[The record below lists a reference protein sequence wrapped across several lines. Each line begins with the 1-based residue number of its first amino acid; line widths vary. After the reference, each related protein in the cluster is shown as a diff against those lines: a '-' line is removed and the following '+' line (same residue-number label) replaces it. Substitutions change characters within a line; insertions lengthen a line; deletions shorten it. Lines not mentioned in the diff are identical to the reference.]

1 VRHEGALAARWDVSL
16 PRSGPPSSAHR
27 PAGCTL
33 TTSATV
39 RLWIAI
45 AGLSAVAVGLL
56 LSPFRHARAADMAL
70 GSA

>member
-1 VRHEGALAARWDVSL
+1 MCRYPEAGR
-16 PRSGPPSSAHR
+16 RRRRTGRRR